1 MSDADAGTG
10 HADQSGQATER
21 AYTEWRCTNCDKS
34 VPKHNPPCSRCGNM
48 EFEQV
53 RISEHDFEEE
63 IRGPSN
69 LELLRENWATV
80 GASVVIVL
88 VVVVAGL
95 ASAGVFVVSDPFG
108 LGYRYGAV
116 DAVPPDDD
124 GGLSAAEFHGQVASE
139 YDETSLGWSGRTLE
153 LSYTSDAGSNAA
165 LTDELT
171 RIAVWYADYAA
182 AGGDAERLQVTARV
196 GDGRARIVV
205 DTADA
210 RAFAA
215 GDITESE
222 YRSRVFAS
230 DDS

>member
-1 MSDADAGTG
+1 MSDTDAGTG
-10 HADQSGQATER
+10 RAEQSEPAAER
-21 AYTEWRCTNCDKS
+21 AYTEWRCTNCGKS
-34 VPKHNPPCSRCGNM
+34 VPKHNPPCTRCGNM

-53 RISEHDFEEE
+53 RISEHDFDEE

-80 GASVVIVL
+80 GASVVIV
-88 VVVVAGL
+88 VGVVVAAL

-116 DAVPPDDD
+116 DAVEPNAD
-124 GGLSAAEFHGQVASE
+124 GTLTAAEFHGQVASE

-153 LSYTSDAGSNAA
+153 LSYTSAASSNAA
-165 LTDELT
+165 LADELT
-171 RIAVWYADYAA
+171 QIAVWYADYVAG
-182 AGGDAERLQVTARV
+182 GGDAERLQVTASV
-196 GDGRARIVV
+196 GDGRARLVV
-205 DTADA
+205 DSADA

-222 YRSRVFAS
+222 YRSRIFES
-230 DDS
+230 DS

>member
-1 MSDADAGTG
+1 MSDTDAGTG
-10 HADQSGQATER
+10 HADRTEQPAER
-21 AYTEWRCTNCDKS
+21 AYTEWRCTNCGNS
-34 VPKHNPPCSRCGNM
+34 VPKHNPPCNRCGNM

-53 RISEHDFEEE
+53 RVSEHDFDEE

-69 LELLRENWATV
+69 LELLRDNWATV

-88 VVVVAGL
+88 VVVVGGL

-116 DAVPPDDD
+116 EATAPDAD
-124 GGLSAAEFHGQVASE
+124 GTLTAAEFHGQVASE

-153 LSYTSDAGSNAA
+153 LSYASEASSNAA
-165 LTDELT
+165 LADELT
-171 RIAVWYADYAA
+171 QVAVWYASYVED
-182 AGGDAERLQVTARV
+182 GGDAERLQVTARV

-205 DTADA
+205 DSADA

-222 YRSRVFAS
+222 YRSRLFES